1 MSSDKPEVL
10 EEFEYQAEMKQL
22 LHLIVHSLY
31 SHREVFL
38 REVISNASD
47 ALNQVRFRQLT
58 DKDIVSPDAPL
69 RISIGVDSEG
79 QTFSIADTG
88 IGMTREDLVARIG
101 TIASSGTVAFL
112 EQLKEE
118 GKPFDANLIGQFG
131 IGFYSVFMVTDEV
144 VIETRHADSGSKGYR
159 WESSGE
165 SKFTI
170 EEFPREERGTKISF
184 KLKDD
189 AKEFSEEYRVNEII
203 KKYSNFADFP
213 IHVNGEQINTIS
225 ALWQKNKNEVNDE
238 ELEEFY
244 KFISNDFNPILG
256 HLHLAI
262 EGQVNFKAM
271 VFVPETAP
279 FNFLRG
285 DDLKSLQLYANR
297 IFIQDDCKELLPEYL
312 HFVAGVVDTEDLPL
326 NVSREVT
333 QSSPVMGKIKNVLT
347 GRILSLL
354 EGWAKNDQEKYDT
367 FFTNFGLL
375 FKTGLS
381 TDFGNRDRLIDL
393 LRFESTKT
401 EKGKFTSLKD
411 YVAGM
416 QEDQKEIYYLT
427 GESRAAVEL
436 NPNLEYFRK
445 REIEVLFFIDPADIF
460 NIPQLHEYDEKPI
473 KGIETADLD
482 LKSDEESEADSL
494 TEDESKS
501 LISIF
506 KETLGDKVEDVVE
519 SKRLVDSAATLVVGA
534 SGMDRQMER
543 MMKMMNQEIP
553 GSKKILEI
561 NPSHPLI
568 KNLAQIHE
576 NKGDELLLKS
586 CVLQVYEG
594 ALLIDGNMDSPTEF
608 VARMTEI
615 MEHATKK

>member
-1 MSSDKPEVL
+1 MSSDKLEAL

-31 SHREVFL
+31 SHSEVFL

-47 ALNQVRFRQLT
+47 ALNLVRFRQLT
-58 DKDIVSPDAPL
+58 DKNIVSPNAPL
-69 RISIGVDSEG
+69 RISISVDSKT

-88 IGMTREDLVARIG
+88 IGMTKEDLVSRIG

-112 EQLKEE
+112 ERLKEE
-118 GKPFDANLIGQFG
+118 GKPFDANMIGQFG
-131 IGFYSVFMVTDEV
+131 IGFYSVFMVTDQV
-144 VIETRHADSGSKGYR
+144 VIETRHADPGSKGYR
-159 WESSGE
+159 WESTGA
-165 SKFTI
+165 SKFTV

-203 KKYSNFADFP
+203 KKYSNFADFS
-213 IHVNGEQINTIS
+213 IHVNGEQVNTIS
-225 ALWQKNKNEVNDE
+225 ALWQKNKNEVTDE
-238 ELEEFY
+238 DLEEFY

-256 HLHLAI
+256 HLHLSI

-271 VFVPETAP
+271 VFVPESAP
-279 FNFLRG
+279 FDFLRG
-285 DDLKSLQLYANR
+285 EELKSLQLYANR

-312 HFVAGVVDTEDLPL
+312 RFVAGVVDTEDLPL

-333 QSSPVMGKIKNVLT
+333 QVSPIMGKIKNVLT

-354 EGWAKNDQEKYDT
+354 EDWAKNDQEKYDK

-381 TDFGNRDRLIDL
+381 TDVGNRDRLIDL

-401 EKGKFTSLKD
+401 EKGKLTSLKD

-445 REIEVLFFIDPADIF
+445 RGIEVLFFIDPADIF
-460 NIPQLHEYDEKPI
+460 NIPQLHDYDEKPI

-482 LKSDEESEADSL
+482 LKSDEESKADSL

-501 LISIF
+501 LFSLF

-534 SGMDRQMER
+534 SGMDREMER
-543 MMKMMNQEIP
+543 MMKMMNQDIP

-568 KNLAQIHE
+568 KNLAHIHE
-576 NKGDELLLKS
+576 NNDDESLLKS
-586 CVLQVYEG
+586 CILQVYEG

-615 MEHATKK
+615 MAHATR

>member
-1 MSSDKPEVL
+1 MSSDKLEAL

-31 SHREVFL
+31 SHSEVFL

-47 ALNQVRFRQLT
+47 ALNLVRFRQLT
-58 DKDIVSPDAPL
+58 DKNIVSPNAPL
-69 RISIGVDSEG
+69 RISISVDSKT

-88 IGMTREDLVARIG
+88 IGMTKEDLVSRIG

-112 EQLKEE
+112 ERLKEE
-118 GKPFDANLIGQFG
+118 GKPFDANMIGQFG
-131 IGFYSVFMVTDEV
+131 IGFYSVFMVTDQV
-144 VIETRHADSGSKGYR
+144 VIETRHADPGSKGYR
-159 WESSGE
+159 WESTGA
-165 SKFTI
+165 SKFTV

-203 KKYSNFADFP
+203 KKYSNFADFS
-213 IHVNGEQINTIS
+213 IHVNGEQVNTIS
-225 ALWQKNKNEVNDE
+225 ALWQKNKNEVTDE
-238 ELEEFY
+238 DLEEFY

-256 HLHLAI
+256 HLHLSI

-279 FNFLRG
+279 FDFLRG
-285 DDLKSLQLYANR
+285 EELKSLQLYANR

-312 HFVAGVVDTEDLPL
+312 RFVAGVVDTEDLPL

-333 QSSPVMGKIKNVLT
+333 QVSPIMGKIKNVLT

-354 EGWAKNDQEKYDT
+354 EDWAKNDQEKYDK

-401 EKGKFTSLKD
+401 EKGKLTSLKD

-416 QEDQKEIYYLT
+416 QEDQTEIYYLT

-445 REIEVLFFIDPADIF
+445 RGIEVLFFIDPADIF
-460 NIPQLHEYDEKPI
+460 NIPQLHDYDEKPI

-482 LKSDEESEADSL
+482 LKSDEESKADSL

-501 LISIF
+501 LFSLF

-534 SGMDRQMER
+534 SGMDREMER
-543 MMKMMNQEIP
+543 MMKMMNQDIP

-568 KNLAQIHE
+568 KNLAHIHE
-576 NKGDELLLKS
+576 NNGDESLLKS
-586 CVLQVYEG
+586 CILQVYEG

-615 MEHATKK
+615 MAHATR

>member
-1 MSSDKPEVL
+1 MSSDKLEAL

-31 SHREVFL
+31 SHSEVFL

-58 DKDIVSPDAPL
+58 DKNIVSPNAPL
-69 RISIGVDSEG
+69 RISISVDSKT

-88 IGMTREDLVARIG
+88 IGMTKEDLVSRIG

-112 EQLKEE
+112 ERLKED
-118 GKPFDANLIGQFG
+118 GKPFDANMIGQFG
-131 IGFYSVFMVTDEV
+131 IGFYSVFMVTDQV
-144 VIETRHADSGSKGYR
+144 VIETRHADPGSKGYR
-159 WESSGE
+159 WESTGA
-165 SKFTI
+165 SKFTV

-213 IHVNGEQINTIS
+213 IHVNGEQVNTIS
-225 ALWQKNKNEVNDE
+225 ALWQKNKNEVTDE
-238 ELEEFY
+238 DLEEFY

-256 HLHLAI
+256 HLHLSI

-279 FNFLRG
+279 FDFLRG
-285 DDLKSLQLYANR
+285 EDLKSLQLYANR

-312 HFVAGVVDTEDLPL
+312 RFVAGVVDTEDLPL

-333 QSSPVMGKIKNVLT
+333 QVSPIMGKIKNVLT

-354 EGWAKNDQEKYDT
+354 EDWAKNDQEKYDK

-401 EKGKFTSLKD
+401 EKGKLTSLKD

-445 REIEVLFFIDPADIF
+445 RGIEVLFFIDPADIF
-460 NIPQLHEYDEKPI
+460 NIPQLHDYDEKPI

-482 LKSDEESEADSL
+482 LKSDEESKADSL

-501 LISIF
+501 LFSLF

-534 SGMDRQMER
+534 SGMDREMER
-543 MMKMMNQEIP
+543 MMKMMNQDIP

-568 KNLAQIHE
+568 KNLAHIHE
-576 NKGDELLLKS
+576 NNGDESLLKS
-586 CVLQVYEG
+586 CILQVYEG

-615 MEHATKK
+615 MAHATR

>member
-1 MSSDKPEVL
+1 MSSDKLEAL

-31 SHREVFL
+31 SHSEVFL

-58 DKDIVSPDAPL
+58 DKNIVSPNAPL
-69 RISIGVDSEG
+69 RISISVDSKT

-88 IGMTREDLVARIG
+88 IGMTKEDLVSRIG

-112 EQLKEE
+112 ERLKEE
-118 GKPFDANLIGQFG
+118 GKPFDANMIGQFG
-131 IGFYSVFMVTDEV
+131 IGFYSVFMVTDQV
-144 VIETRHADSGSKGYR
+144 VIETRHADPESKGYR
-159 WESSGE
+159 WESTGA
-165 SKFTI
+165 SKFTV

-203 KKYSNFADFP
+203 KKYSNFADFS
-213 IHVNGEQINTIS
+213 IHVNGEQVNTIS
-225 ALWQKNKNEVNDE
+225 ALWQKNKNEVTDE
-238 ELEEFY
+238 DLEEFY

-256 HLHLAI
+256 HLHLSI

-279 FNFLRG
+279 FDFSRG
-285 DDLKSLQLYANR
+285 EDLKSLQLYANR

-312 HFVAGVVDTEDLPL
+312 RFVAGVVDTEDLPL

-333 QSSPVMGKIKNVLT
+333 QVSPIMGKIKNVLT

-354 EGWAKNDQEKYDT
+354 EDWAKNDQEKYDK

-401 EKGKFTSLKD
+401 EKGKLTSLKD

-445 REIEVLFFIDPADIF
+445 RGIEVLFFIDPADIF
-460 NIPQLHEYDEKPI
+460 NIPQLHDYDEKPI

-482 LKSDEESEADSL
+482 LKSDEESKADSL

-501 LISIF
+501 LFSLF

-543 MMKMMNQEIP
+543 MMKMMNQDIP

-568 KNLAQIHE
+568 KNLAHIHE
-576 NKGDELLLKS
+576 NNGDESLLKS
-586 CVLQVYEG
+586 CILQVYEG

-615 MEHATKK
+615 MAHATR

>member
-1 MSSDKPEVL
+1 MSSDKLEAL

-31 SHREVFL
+31 SHSEVFL

-58 DKDIVSPDAPL
+58 DKNIVSPNAPL
-69 RISIGVDSEG
+69 RISISVDSKT

-88 IGMTREDLVARIG
+88 IGMTKEDLVSRIG

-112 EQLKEE
+112 ERLKEE
-118 GKPFDANLIGQFG
+118 GKPFDANMIGQFG
-131 IGFYSVFMVTDEV
+131 IGFYSVFMVTDQV
-144 VIETRHADSGSKGYR
+144 VIETRHADPESKGYR
-159 WESSGE
+159 WESTGA
-165 SKFTI
+165 SKFTV

-203 KKYSNFADFP
+203 KKYSNFADFS
-213 IHVNGEQINTIS
+213 IHVNGEQVNTIS
-225 ALWQKNKNEVNDE
+225 ALWQKNKNEVTDE
-238 ELEEFY
+238 DLEEFY

-256 HLHLAI
+256 HLHLSI

-279 FNFLRG
+279 FDFSRG
-285 DDLKSLQLYANR
+285 EDLKSLQLYANR

-312 HFVAGVVDTEDLPL
+312 RFVAGVVDTEDLPL

-333 QSSPVMGKIKNVLT
+333 QVSPVMGKIKNVLT

-354 EGWAKNDQEKYDT
+354 EDWAKNDQEKYDK

-401 EKGKFTSLKD
+401 EKGKLTSLKD

-427 GESRAAVEL
+427 GESRGAVEL

-445 REIEVLFFIDPADIF
+445 RGIEVLFFIDPADIF
-460 NIPQLHEYDEKPI
+460 NIPQLHDYDEKPI

-482 LKSDEESEADSL
+482 LKSDEENKADSL

-501 LISIF
+501 LFSLF

-543 MMKMMNQEIP
+543 MMKMMNQDIP

-568 KNLAQIHE
+568 KNLAHIHE
-576 NKGDELLLKS
+576 NNGDESLLKS

-615 MEHATKK
+615 MAHATR

>member
-1 MSSDKPEVL
+1 MSSDKLEAL

-31 SHREVFL
+31 SHSEVFL

-47 ALNQVRFRQLT
+47 ALNLVRFRQLT
-58 DKDIVSPDAPL
+58 DKNIVSPNAPL
-69 RISIGVDSEG
+69 RISISVDSKT

-88 IGMTREDLVARIG
+88 MGMTKEDLVSRIG

-112 EQLKEE
+112 ERLKEE
-118 GKPFDANLIGQFG
+118 GKPFDANMIGQFG
-131 IGFYSVFMVTDEV
+131 IGFYSVFMVTDQV
-144 VIETRHADSGSKGYR
+144 VIETRHADPGSKGYR
-159 WESSGE
+159 WESTGA
-165 SKFTI
+165 SKFTV

-213 IHVNGEQINTIS
+213 IHVNGEQVNTIS
-225 ALWQKNKNEVNDE
+225 ALWQKNKNEVTDE
-238 ELEEFY
+238 DLEEFY

-256 HLHLAI
+256 HLHLSI

-279 FNFLRG
+279 FDFLRG
-285 DDLKSLQLYANR
+285 EELKSLQLYANR

-312 HFVAGVVDTEDLPL
+312 RFVAGVVDTEDLPL

-333 QSSPVMGKIKNVLT
+333 QVSPIMGKIKNVLT

-354 EGWAKNDQEKYDT
+354 EDWAKNDQEKYDK

-401 EKGKFTSLKD
+401 EKGKLTSLKD

-445 REIEVLFFIDPADIF
+445 RGIEVLFFIDPADIF
-460 NIPQLHEYDEKPI
+460 NIPQLHDYDEKPI

-482 LKSDEESEADSL
+482 LKSDEESKPDSL

-501 LISIF
+501 LFSLF

-534 SGMDRQMER
+534 SGMDREMER
-543 MMKMMNQEIP
+543 MMKMMNQDIR

-568 KNLAQIHE
+568 KNLAHIHE
-576 NKGDELLLKS
+576 NNGDESLLKS
-586 CVLQVYEG
+586 CILQVYEG

-615 MEHATKK
+615 MAHATR

>member
-1 MSSDKPEVL
+1 MSSDKLEVL

-31 SHREVFL
+31 SHSEVFL

-47 ALNQVRFRQLT
+47 ALNLVRFRQLT
-58 DKDIVSPDAPL
+58 DKNIVSPNAPL
-69 RISIGVDSEG
+69 RISISVDSKT

-88 IGMTREDLVARIG
+88 IGMTKEDLVSRIG

-112 EQLKEE
+112 ERLKEE
-118 GKPFDANLIGQFG
+118 GKPFDANMIGQFG
-131 IGFYSVFMVTDEV
+131 IGFYSVFMVTDQV
-144 VIETRHADSGSKGYR
+144 VIETRHADPESKGYR
-159 WESSGE
+159 WESTGA
-165 SKFTI
+165 SKFTV

-203 KKYSNFADFP
+203 KKYSNFADFS
-213 IHVNGEQINTIS
+213 IHVNGEQVNTIS
-225 ALWQKNKNEVNDE
+225 ALWQKNKNEVTDE
-238 ELEEFY
+238 DLEEFY

-256 HLHLAI
+256 HLHLSI

-279 FNFLRG
+279 FEFLRG
-285 DDLKSLQLYANR
+285 EDLKSLQLYANR

-312 HFVAGVVDTEDLPL
+312 RFVAGVVDTEDLPL

-333 QSSPVMGKIKNVLT
+333 QVSPVMGKIKNVLT

-354 EGWAKNDQEKYDT
+354 EDWAKNDQEKYDK

-401 EKGKFTSLKD
+401 EKGKLTSLKD

-445 REIEVLFFIDPADIF
+445 RGIEVLFFIDPADIF
-460 NIPQLHEYDEKPI
+460 NIPQLHDYDEKPI

-482 LKSDEESEADSL
+482 LKSDEESKADSL

-501 LISIF
+501 LFSLF

-543 MMKMMNQEIP
+543 MMKMMNQDIP

-568 KNLAQIHE
+568 KNLAHIHE
-576 NKGDELLLKS
+576 NNGDESLLKS
-586 CVLQVYEG
+586 CILQVYEG

-615 MEHATKK
+615 MAHATR

>member
-1 MSSDKPEVL
+1 MSSDKLEAL

-31 SHREVFL
+31 SHSEVFL

-47 ALNQVRFRQLT
+47 ALNLVRFRQLT
-58 DKDIVSPDAPL
+58 DKNIVSPNAPL
-69 RISIGVDSEG
+69 RISISVDSKT

-88 IGMTREDLVARIG
+88 IGMTKEDLVSRIG

-112 EQLKEE
+112 ERLKEE
-118 GKPFDANLIGQFG
+118 GKPFDANMIGQFG
-131 IGFYSVFMVTDEV
+131 IGFYSVFMVTDQV
-144 VIETRHADSGSKGYR
+144 VIETRHADPGSKGYR
-159 WESSGE
+159 WESTGA
-165 SKFTI
+165 SKFTV

-203 KKYSNFADFP
+203 KKYSNFADFS
-213 IHVNGEQINTIS
+213 IHVNGEQVNTIS
-225 ALWQKNKNEVNDE
+225 ALWQKNKNEVTDE
-238 ELEEFY
+238 DLEEFY

-256 HLHLAI
+256 HLHLSI

-279 FNFLRG
+279 FDFLRG
-285 DDLKSLQLYANR
+285 EELKSLQLYANR

-312 HFVAGVVDTEDLPL
+312 RFVAGVVDTEDLPL

-333 QSSPVMGKIKNVLT
+333 QVSPIMGKIKNVLT

-354 EGWAKNDQEKYDT
+354 EDWAKNDQEKYDK

-401 EKGKFTSLKD
+401 EKGKLTSLKD

-445 REIEVLFFIDPADIF
+445 RGIEVLFFIDPADIF
-460 NIPQLHEYDEKPI
+460 NIPQLHDYDEKPI

-482 LKSDEESEADSL
+482 LKSDEESKADSL

-501 LISIF
+501 LFSLF

-543 MMKMMNQEIP
+543 MMKMMNQDIP

-568 KNLAQIHE
+568 KNLAHIHE
-576 NKGDELLLKS
+576 NNGDESLLKS
-586 CVLQVYEG
+586 CILQVYEG

-615 MEHATKK
+615 MAHATR

>member
-1 MSSDKPEVL
+1 MSSDKLEAL

-31 SHREVFL
+31 SHSEVFL

-47 ALNQVRFRQLT
+47 ALNLVRFRQLT
-58 DKDIVSPDAPL
+58 DKNIVSPNAPL
-69 RISIGVDSEG
+69 RISISVDSKT

-88 IGMTREDLVARIG
+88 IGMTKEDLVSRIG

-112 EQLKEE
+112 ERLKEE
-118 GKPFDANLIGQFG
+118 GKPFDANMIGQFG
-131 IGFYSVFMVTDEV
+131 IGFYSVFMVTDQV
-144 VIETRHADSGSKGYR
+144 VIETRHADPGSKGYR
-159 WESSGE
+159 WESTGA
-165 SKFTI
+165 SKFTV

-213 IHVNGEQINTIS
+213 IHVNGEQVNTIS
-225 ALWQKNKNEVNDE
+225 ALWQKNKNEVTDE
-238 ELEEFY
+238 DLEEFY

-256 HLHLAI
+256 HLHLSI

-279 FNFLRG
+279 FDFLRG
-285 DDLKSLQLYANR
+285 EDLKSLQLYANR

-312 HFVAGVVDTEDLPL
+312 RFVAGVVDTEDLPL

-333 QSSPVMGKIKNVLT
+333 QVSPVMGKIKNVLT

-354 EGWAKNDQEKYDT
+354 EDWAKNDQEKYDK

-401 EKGKFTSLKD
+401 EKGKLTSLKD

-445 REIEVLFFIDPADIF
+445 RGIEVLFFIDPADIF
-460 NIPQLHEYDEKPI
+460 NIPQLHDYDEKPI

-482 LKSDEESEADSL
+482 LKSDEENKADSL

-501 LISIF
+501 LFSLF
-506 KETLGDKVEDVVE
+506 KETLGDKVENVVE

-534 SGMDRQMER
+534 SGMDREMER
-543 MMKMMNQEIP
+543 MMKMMNQDIP

-568 KNLAQIHE
+568 KNLAHIHE
-576 NKGDELLLKS
+576 NNGDESLLKS
-586 CVLQVYEG
+586 CILQVYEG

-615 MEHATKK
+615 MAHATR

>member
-1 MSSDKPEVL
+1 MSNDKPEAL

-47 ALNQVRFRQLT
+47 ALNLVRFRQLT

-69 RISIGVDSEG
+69 RININVDSKT

-88 IGMTREDLVARIG
+88 IGMTKEDLVARIG
-101 TIASSGTVAFL
+101 TIASSGTVKFL
-112 EQLKEE
+112 DRLKEE
-118 GKPFDANLIGQFG
+118 GKPFDANMIGQFG
-131 IGFYSVFMVTDEV
+131 IGFYSVFMVTDQV
-144 VIETRHADSGSKGYR
+144 VIETRHADPGSKGYR
-159 WESSGE
+159 WESTGE
-165 SKFTI
+165 SRFTI
-170 EEFPREERGTKISF
+170 EEFPREERGTRIFF

-213 IHVNGEQINTIS
+213 IHVNSEQVNTIS
-225 ALWQKNKNEVNDE
+225 ALWQKNRNEVTDE
-238 ELEEFY
+238 ELGEFY

-279 FNFLRG
+279 FNFMRG
-285 DDLKSLQLYANR
+285 EDLTSLQLYANR

-333 QSSPVMGKIKNVLT
+333 QASPVMAKIKNVLT

-354 EGWAKNDQEKYDT
+354 EDWAKNDKEKYNK
-367 FFTNFGLL
+367 FFANFGLL

-381 TDFGNRDRLIDL
+381 TDLGNRDRLVDL
-393 LRFESTKT
+393 LRFESTRT

-416 QEDQKEIYYLT
+416 QEDQKEIYYLS
-427 GESRAAVEL
+427 GENGAAVEL
-436 NPNLEYFRK
+436 NPNLEYFKK
-445 REIEVLFFIDPADIF
+445 RGIEVLFFIDPADIF
-460 NIPQLHEYDEKPI
+460 NIPQLHDYDEKPI

-482 LKSDEESEADSL
+482 LKSDEESAGDSL
-494 TEDESKS
+494 SDDESMS
-501 LISIF
+501 LFSLF

-543 MMKMMNQEIP
+543 MMKMMNQDIP
-553 GSKKILEI
+553 ASKKILEI
-561 NPSHPLI
+561 NPSHTLI

-576 NKGDELLLKS
+576 NKGDESLLRN
-586 CVLQVYEG
+586 CIHQVYEG
-594 ALLIDGNMDSPTEF
+594 ALLINGNIDSPTEF

-615 MEHATKK
+615 MEHATR

>member
-1 MSSDKPEVL
+1 MSSDKLEAL

-31 SHREVFL
+31 SHSEVFL

-47 ALNQVRFRQLT
+47 ALNLVRFRQLT
-58 DKDIVSPDAPL
+58 DKNIVSPNAPL
-69 RISIGVDSEG
+69 RISISVDSKT

-88 IGMTREDLVARIG
+88 IGMTKEDLVSRIG

-112 EQLKEE
+112 ERLKEE
-118 GKPFDANLIGQFG
+118 GKPFDANMIGQFG
-131 IGFYSVFMVTDEV
+131 IGFYSVFMVTDQV
-144 VIETRHADSGSKGYR
+144 VIETRHADPGSKGYR
-159 WESSGE
+159 WESTGA
-165 SKFTI
+165 SKFTV

-213 IHVNGEQINTIS
+213 IHVNGEQVNTIS
-225 ALWQKNKNEVNDE
+225 ALWQKNKNEVTDE
-238 ELEEFY
+238 DLEEFY

-256 HLHLAI
+256 HLHLSI

-279 FNFLRG
+279 FDFLRG
-285 DDLKSLQLYANR
+285 EDLKSLQLYANR

-312 HFVAGVVDTEDLPL
+312 RFVAGVVDTEDLPL

-333 QSSPVMGKIKNVLT
+333 QVSPVMGKIKNVLT

-354 EGWAKNDQEKYDT
+354 EDWAKNDQEKYDK

-401 EKGKFTSLKD
+401 EKGKLTSLKD

-445 REIEVLFFIDPADIF
+445 RGIEVLFFIDPADIF
-460 NIPQLHEYDEKPI
+460 NIPQLHDYDEKPI

-482 LKSDEESEADSL
+482 LKSDEENKADSL

-501 LISIF
+501 LFSLF

-543 MMKMMNQEIP
+543 MMKMMNQDIP

-568 KNLAQIHE
+568 KNLAHIHE
-576 NKGDELLLKS
+576 NNDDESLLKS
-586 CVLQVYEG
+586 CILQVYEG

-615 MEHATKK
+615 MAHATR

>member
-1 MSSDKPEVL
+1 
-10 EEFEYQAEMKQL
+10 
-22 LHLIVHSLY
+22 
-31 SHREVFL
+31 
-38 REVISNASD
+38 
-47 ALNQVRFRQLT
+47 
-58 DKDIVSPDAPL
+58 
-69 RISIGVDSEG
+69 
-79 QTFSIADTG
+79 
-88 IGMTREDLVARIG
+88 
-101 TIASSGTVAFL
+101 
-112 EQLKEE
+112 
-118 GKPFDANLIGQFG
+118 
-131 IGFYSVFMVTDEV
+131 
-144 VIETRHADSGSKGYR
+144 
-159 WESSGE
+159 
-165 SKFTI
+165 
-170 EEFPREERGTKISF
+170 
-184 KLKDD
+184 
-189 AKEFSEEYRVNEII
+189 
-203 KKYSNFADFP
+203 
-213 IHVNGEQINTIS
+213 
-225 ALWQKNKNEVNDE
+225 
-238 ELEEFY
+238 LEEFY
-244 KFISNDFNPILG
+244 KFISDDFNPILG

-279 FNFLRG
+279 FNFMRGEDLR
-285 DDLKSLQLYANR
+285 SLQLYANR

-312 HFVAGVVDTEDLPL
+312 RFVAGVVDTEDLPL

-333 QSSPVMGKIKNVLT
+333 QASPVMGKIKNVLT

-354 EGWAKNDQEKYDT
+354 EDWAKNDHEKYDK

-381 TDFGNRDRLIDL
+381 TDFGNRDRLINL

-401 EKGKFTSLKD
+401 EKGKLTSLKD

-427 GESRAAVEL
+427 GESRVAVEL

-445 REIEVLFFIDPADIF
+445 RGTEVLFFIDPADIF
-460 NIPQLHEYDEKPI
+460 NIPQLHDYDEKPI

-482 LKSDEESEADSL
+482 LKSDEESKADSL
-494 TEDESKS
+494 TEEESKS
-501 LISIF
+501 LISLF

-543 MMKMMNQEIP
+543 MMKMMNQDIP

-568 KNLAQIHE
+568 KNLAHIHD
-576 NKGDELLLKS
+576 NKADESILKS

-615 MEHATKK
+615 MEHATK

>member
-1 MSSDKPEVL
+1 MSSDKLEAL

-31 SHREVFL
+31 SHSEVFL

-58 DKDIVSPDAPL
+58 DKNIVSPNAPL
-69 RISIGVDSEG
+69 RISISVDSKT

-88 IGMTREDLVARIG
+88 IGMTKEDLVSRIG

-112 EQLKEE
+112 ERLKEE
-118 GKPFDANLIGQFG
+118 GKPFDANMIGQFG
-131 IGFYSVFMVTDEV
+131 IGFYSVFMVTDQV
-144 VIETRHADSGSKGYR
+144 VIETRHADPESKGYR
-159 WESSGE
+159 WESTGA
-165 SKFTI
+165 SKFTV

-203 KKYSNFADFP
+203 KKYSNFADFS
-213 IHVNGEQINTIS
+213 IHVNGEQVNTIS
-225 ALWQKNKNEVNDE
+225 ALWQKNKNEVTDE
-238 ELEEFY
+238 DLEEFY

-256 HLHLAI
+256 HLHLSI

-279 FNFLRG
+279 FDFSRG
-285 DDLKSLQLYANR
+285 EDLKSLQLYANR

-312 HFVAGVVDTEDLPL
+312 RFVAGVVDTEDLPL

-333 QSSPVMGKIKNVLT
+333 QVSPVMGKIKNVLT

-354 EGWAKNDQEKYDT
+354 EDWAKNDQEKYDK

-401 EKGKFTSLKD
+401 EKGKLTSLKD

-427 GESRAAVEL
+427 GESRGAVEL

-445 REIEVLFFIDPADIF
+445 RGIEVLFFIDPADIF
-460 NIPQLHEYDEKPI
+460 NIPQLHDYDEKPI

-482 LKSDEESEADSL
+482 LKSDEENKADSL

-501 LISIF
+501 LFSLF

-543 MMKMMNQEIP
+543 MMKMMNQDIP

-568 KNLAQIHE
+568 KNLAHIHE
-576 NKGDELLLKS
+576 NNGDESLLKS

-594 ALLIDGNMDSPTEF
+594 TLLIDGNMDSPTEF

-615 MEHATKK
+615 MAHATR

>member
-1 MSSDKPEVL
+1 MSNDKPEAL

-31 SHREVFL
+31 SHQEVFL

-69 RISIGVDSEG
+69 RININVDSKT

-88 IGMTREDLVARIG
+88 IGMTKEDLVARIG
-101 TIASSGTVAFL
+101 TIASSGTVKFL
-112 EQLKEE
+112 DRLKEE
-118 GKPFDANLIGQFG
+118 GKPFDANMIGQFG
-131 IGFYSVFMVTDEV
+131 IGFYSVFMVTDQV
-144 VIETRHADSGSKGYR
+144 VIETRHADPGSKGYR
-159 WESSGE
+159 WESTGE
-165 SKFTI
+165 SRFTI
-170 EEFPREERGTKISF
+170 EEFPREERGTRIFF

-213 IHVNGEQINTIS
+213 IHVNSEQVNTIS
-225 ALWQKNKNEVNDE
+225 ALWQKNRNEVTDE
-238 ELEEFY
+238 ELGEFY

-279 FNFLRG
+279 FNFMRG
-285 DDLKSLQLYANR
+285 EDLTSLQLYANR

-333 QSSPVMGKIKNVLT
+333 QASPVMAKIKNVLT

-354 EGWAKNDQEKYDT
+354 EDWAKNDKEKYDK

-381 TDFGNRDRLIDL
+381 TDFGNRDRLVDL
-393 LRFESTKT
+393 LRFESTRT
-401 EKGKFTSLKD
+401 EKGKFTSLKN

-416 QEDQKEIYYLT
+416 QEDQKEIYYLS
-427 GESRAAVEL
+427 GENRAAVEL
-436 NPNLEYFRK
+436 NPNLEYFKK
-445 REIEVLFFIDPADIF
+445 RGIEVLFFIDPADIF
-460 NIPQLHEYDEKPI
+460 NIPQLHDYDEKTI

-482 LKSDEESEADSL
+482 LKSDEESAGDSL
-494 TEDESKS
+494 SDDESMS
-501 LISIF
+501 LFSLF

-543 MMKMMNQEIP
+543 MMKMMNQDIP
-553 GSKKILEI
+553 ASKKILEI
-561 NPSHPLI
+561 NPSHTLI

-576 NKGDELLLKS
+576 NKGDESLLRN
-586 CVLQVYEG
+586 CIHQVYEG
-594 ALLIDGNMDSPTEF
+594 ALLIDGNIDSPTEF

-615 MEHATKK
+615 MEHVTR

>member
-1 MSSDKPEVL
+1 MSNDKPEAL

-31 SHREVFL
+31 SHQEVFL

-69 RISIGVDSEG
+69 RININVDSKT

-88 IGMTREDLVARIG
+88 IGMTKEDLVARIG
-101 TIASSGTVAFL
+101 TIASSGTVNFL
-112 EQLKEE
+112 ERLKEE
-118 GKPFDANLIGQFG
+118 GKPFDANIIGQFG
-131 IGFYSVFMVTDEV
+131 IGFYSVFMVTDQV
-144 VIETRHADSGSKGYR
+144 VIETRHADPESKGYR
-159 WESSGE
+159 WESTGE
-165 SKFTI
+165 SKFTV

-189 AKEFSEEYRVNEII
+189 AKEFSEEYRINEII
-203 KKYSNFADFP
+203 KRYSNFADFP
-213 IHVNGEQINTIS
+213 IHVNGEQVNTIS
-225 ALWQKNKNEVNDE
+225 ALWQKNRNEVTDE

-244 KFISNDFNPILG
+244 KFISDDFNPILG

-279 FNFLRG
+279 FNFMRGEDLR
-285 DDLKSLQLYANR
+285 SLQLYANR

-312 HFVAGVVDTEDLPL
+312 RFVAGVVDTEDLPL

-333 QSSPVMGKIKNVLT
+333 QASPVMGKIKNVLT

-354 EGWAKNDQEKYDT
+354 EDWAKNDHEKYDK

-381 TDFGNRDRLIDL
+381 TDFGNRDRLINL

-401 EKGKFTSLKD
+401 EKGKLTSLKD

-427 GESRAAVEL
+427 GESRVAVEL

-445 REIEVLFFIDPADIF
+445 RGTEVLFFIDPADIF
-460 NIPQLHEYDEKPI
+460 NIPQLHDYDEKPI

-482 LKSDEESEADSL
+482 LKSDEESKADSL
-494 TEDESKS
+494 TEEESKS
-501 LISIF
+501 LISLF

-543 MMKMMNQEIP
+543 MMKMMNQDIP

-568 KNLAQIHE
+568 KNLAHIHD
-576 NKGDELLLKS
+576 NKADESILKS

-615 MEHATKK
+615 MEHATR

>member
-1 MSSDKPEVL
+1 MSNDKPEAL

-31 SHREVFL
+31 SHQEVFL

-69 RISIGVDSEG
+69 RININVDSKT

-88 IGMTREDLVARIG
+88 IGMTKEDLVARIG
-101 TIASSGTVAFL
+101 TIASSGTVNFL
-112 EQLKEE
+112 ERLKEE
-118 GKPFDANLIGQFG
+118 GKPFDANIIGQFG
-131 IGFYSVFMVTDEV
+131 IGFYSVFMVTDQV
-144 VIETRHADSGSKGYR
+144 VIETRHADPESKGYR
-159 WESSGE
+159 WESTGE
-165 SKFTI
+165 SKFTV

-189 AKEFSEEYRVNEII
+189 AKEFSEEYRINEII
-203 KKYSNFADFP
+203 KRYSNFADFP
-213 IHVNGEQINTIS
+213 IHVNGEQVNTIS
-225 ALWQKNKNEVNDE
+225 ALWQKNRNEVTDE

-244 KFISNDFNPILG
+244 KFISDDFNPILG

-279 FNFLRG
+279 FNFMRGEDLR
-285 DDLKSLQLYANR
+285 SLQLYANR

-312 HFVAGVVDTEDLPL
+312 RFVAGVVDTEDLPL

-333 QSSPVMGKIKNVLT
+333 QASPVMGKIKNVLT

-354 EGWAKNDQEKYDT
+354 EDWAKNDHEKYDK
-367 FFTNFGLL
+367 FFTNFGVL

-381 TDFGNRDRLIDL
+381 TDFGNRDRLINL

-401 EKGKFTSLKD
+401 EKGKLTSLKD

-427 GESRAAVEL
+427 GESRVAVEL

-445 REIEVLFFIDPADIF
+445 RGTEVLFFIDPADIF
-460 NIPQLHEYDEKPI
+460 NIPQLHDYDEKPI

-482 LKSDEESEADSL
+482 LKSDEESKADSL
-494 TEDESKS
+494 TEEESKS
-501 LISIF
+501 LISLF

-543 MMKMMNQEIP
+543 MMKMMNQDIP

-568 KNLAQIHE
+568 KNLAHIHD
-576 NKGDELLLKS
+576 NKADESILKS

-615 MEHATKK
+615 MEHATR

>member
-1 MSSDKPEVL
+1 MSSDKLEAL

-31 SHREVFL
+31 SHSEVFL

-58 DKDIVSPDAPL
+58 DKNIVSPNAPL
-69 RISIGVDSEG
+69 RISISVDSKT

-88 IGMTREDLVARIG
+88 IGMTKEDLVSRIG

-112 EQLKEE
+112 ERLKEE
-118 GKPFDANLIGQFG
+118 GKPFDANMIGQFG
-131 IGFYSVFMVTDEV
+131 IGFYSVFMVTDQV
-144 VIETRHADSGSKGYR
+144 VIETRHADPESKGYR
-159 WESSGE
+159 WESTGA
-165 SKFTI
+165 SKFTV

-203 KKYSNFADFP
+203 KKYSNFADFS
-213 IHVNGEQINTIS
+213 IHVNGEQVNTIS
-225 ALWQKNKNEVNDE
+225 ALWQKNKNEVTDE
-238 ELEEFY
+238 DLEEFY

-256 HLHLAI
+256 HLHLSI

-279 FNFLRG
+279 FDFLRG
-285 DDLKSLQLYANR
+285 EDLKSLQLYANR

-312 HFVAGVVDTEDLPL
+312 RFVAGVVDTEDLPL

-333 QSSPVMGKIKNVLT
+333 QVSPIMGKIKNVLT

-354 EGWAKNDQEKYDT
+354 EDWAKNDQEKYDK

-401 EKGKFTSLKD
+401 EKGKLTSLKD

-445 REIEVLFFIDPADIF
+445 RGIEVLFFIDPADIF
-460 NIPQLHEYDEKPI
+460 NIPQLHDYDEKPI

-482 LKSDEESEADSL
+482 LKSDEESKADSL

-501 LISIF
+501 LFSLF

-543 MMKMMNQEIP
+543 MMKMMNQDIP

-568 KNLAQIHE
+568 KNLAHIHE
-576 NKGDELLLKS
+576 NNGDESLLKS
-586 CVLQVYEG
+586 CILQVYEG

-615 MEHATKK
+615 MAHATR

>member
-1 MSSDKPEVL
+1 MSSDKLEAL

-31 SHREVFL
+31 SHSEVFL

-47 ALNQVRFRQLT
+47 ALNLVRFRQLT
-58 DKDIVSPDAPL
+58 DKNIVSPNAPL
-69 RISIGVDSEG
+69 RISISVDSKT

-88 IGMTREDLVARIG
+88 IGMTKEDLVSRIG

-112 EQLKEE
+112 ERLKEE
-118 GKPFDANLIGQFG
+118 GKPFDANMIGQFG
-131 IGFYSVFMVTDEV
+131 IGFYSVFMVTDQV
-144 VIETRHADSGSKGYR
+144 VIETRHADPGSKGYR
-159 WESSGE
+159 WESTGA
-165 SKFTI
+165 SKFTV

-203 KKYSNFADFP
+203 KKYSNFADFS
-213 IHVNGEQINTIS
+213 IHVNGEQVNTIS
-225 ALWQKNKNEVNDE
+225 ALWQKNKNEVTDE
-238 ELEEFY
+238 DLEEFY

-256 HLHLAI
+256 HLHLSI

-279 FNFLRG
+279 FDFLRG
-285 DDLKSLQLYANR
+285 EELKSLQLYANR

-312 HFVAGVVDTEDLPL
+312 RFVAGVVDTEDLPL

-333 QSSPVMGKIKNVLT
+333 QVSPIMGKIKNVLT

-354 EGWAKNDQEKYDT
+354 EDWAKNDQEKYDK

-401 EKGKFTSLKD
+401 EKGKLTSLKD

-445 REIEVLFFIDPADIF
+445 RGIEVLFFIDPADIF
-460 NIPQLHEYDEKPI
+460 NIPQLHDYDEKPI

-482 LKSDEESEADSL
+482 LKSDEESKADSL

-501 LISIF
+501 LFSLF

-534 SGMDRQMER
+534 SGMDREMER
-543 MMKMMNQEIP
+543 MMKMMNQDIP

-568 KNLAQIHE
+568 KNLAHIHE
-576 NKGDELLLKS
+576 NNGDESLLKS
-586 CVLQVYEG
+586 CILQVYEG

-615 MEHATKK
+615 MAHATR

>member
-1 MSSDKPEVL
+1 MSNDKPEAL

-31 SHREVFL
+31 SHQEVFL

-69 RISIGVDSEG
+69 RININVDSKT

-88 IGMTREDLVARIG
+88 IGMTKEDLVARIG
-101 TIASSGTVAFL
+101 TIASSGTVNFL
-112 EQLKEE
+112 ERLKEE
-118 GKPFDANLIGQFG
+118 GKPFDANIIGQFG
-131 IGFYSVFMVTDEV
+131 IGFYSVFMVTDQV
-144 VIETRHADSGSKGYR
+144 VIETRHADPESKGCR
-159 WESSGE
+159 WESTGE
-165 SKFTI
+165 SKFTV

-189 AKEFSEEYRVNEII
+189 AKEFSEEYRINEII
-203 KKYSNFADFP
+203 KRYSNFADFP
-213 IHVNGEQINTIS
+213 IHVNGEQVNTIS
-225 ALWQKNKNEVNDE
+225 ALWQKNRNEVTDE

-244 KFISNDFNPILG
+244 KFISDDFNPILG

-279 FNFLRG
+279 FNFMRGEDLR
-285 DDLKSLQLYANR
+285 SLQLYANR

-312 HFVAGVVDTEDLPL
+312 RFVAGVVDTEDLPL

-333 QSSPVMGKIKNVLT
+333 QVSPVMGKINNVLT

-354 EGWAKNDQEKYDT
+354 EDWAKNDHEKYDK

-401 EKGKFTSLKD
+401 EKGKLTSLKD
-411 YVAGM
+411 YLAGM

-427 GESRAAVEL
+427 GESRVAVEL

-445 REIEVLFFIDPADIF
+445 RGTEVLFFIDPADIF
-460 NIPQLHEYDEKPI
+460 NIPQLHDYDEKPI

-482 LKSDEESEADSL
+482 LKSDEESKADSL
-494 TEDESKS
+494 TEEESKS
-501 LISIF
+501 LISLF

-519 SKRLVDSAATLVVGA
+519 SKRLVDSAATLVIGA

-543 MMKMMNQEIP
+543 MMKMMNQDIP

-568 KNLAQIHE
+568 KNLAHIHD
-576 NKGDELLLKS
+576 NKADESILKS

-615 MEHATKK
+615 MEHATR

>member
-1 MSSDKPEVL
+1 MSSAKPEVL

-31 SHREVFL
+31 SHREIFL

-69 RISIGVDSEG
+69 RINISVDSEA

-88 IGMTREDLVARIG
+88 IGMTKEDLVDRIG

-112 EQLKEE
+112 ERLKEE
-118 GKPFDANLIGQFG
+118 GKPFDANMIGQFG
-131 IGFYSVFMVTDEV
+131 IGFYSVFMVTDQV

-159 WESSGE
+159 WESTGE
-165 SKFTI
+165 SKFTV

-189 AKEFSEEYRVNEII
+189 AKEFGEEHQVNEII

-213 IHVNGEQINTIS
+213 IHVNGEQVNTIS
-225 ALWQKNKNEVNDE
+225 ALWQKSKTEVTDE

-244 KFISNDFNPILG
+244 KFISNDFGSILG
-256 HLHLAI
+256 HMHLAI

-312 HFVAGVVDTEDLPL
+312 RFVAGVVDTEDLPL

-354 EGWAKNDQEKYDT
+354 EDWAKNDQEKYEK
-367 FFTNFGLL
+367 FTVNFGLL

-381 TDFGNRDRLIDL
+381 TDFGNRDRLTEL

-401 EKGKFTSLKD
+401 EEGKFTSLKE
-411 YVAGM
+411 YAAGM
-416 QEDQKEIYYLT
+416 PEDQKEIYYLT
-427 GESRAAVEL
+427 GENRAAVEL
-436 NPNLEYFRK
+436 NPNLEYFTK
-445 REIEVLFFIDPADIF
+445 RGIEVLFFIDPADVF
-460 NIPQLHEYDEKPI
+460 NISQLREYGEKPI

-482 LKSDEESEADSL
+482 LKSDEENEDDSL

-501 LISIF
+501 LISRF
-506 KETLGDKVEDVVE
+506 KETLKDKVEDVVE

-543 MMKMMNQEIP
+543 MMKMMNQDIP

-568 KNLAQIHE
+568 KNLAKIHE
-576 NKGDELLLKS
+576 NRGDDSLLKS

-594 ALLIDGNMDSPTEF
+594 AQLIDGNMDSPTEF

-615 MEHATKK
+615 MEHATR

>member
-1 MSSDKPEVL
+1 MSSDKREAL

-69 RISIGVDSEG
+69 RISINVDSKE

-88 IGMTREDLVARIG
+88 VGMTKEDLVARIG

-112 EQLKEE
+112 ERLKDE
-118 GKPFDANLIGQFG
+118 GKPFDANMIGQFG
-131 IGFYSVFMVTDEV
+131 IGFYSIFMVTDQV

-159 WESSGE
+159 WESTGE
-165 SKFTI
+165 SKFTV
-170 EEFPREERGTKISF
+170 EEFPREERGTRISF

-213 IHVNGEQINTIS
+213 IHVNGEQVNTIS
-225 ALWQKNKNEVNDE
+225 ALWQKNRNEVTDE

-244 KFISNDFNPILG
+244 KFISNDFNPTLG
-256 HLHLAI
+256 HLHLSI

-279 FNFLRG
+279 FNFMRG
-285 DDLKSLQLYANR
+285 EELKSLQLYANR

-312 HFVAGVVDTEDLPL
+312 RFVAGVVDTEDLPL

-333 QSSPVMGKIKNVLT
+333 QSSPVMRKIQNVLK

-354 EGWAKNDQEKYDT
+354 EDWAKNDREKYDK

-375 FKTGLS
+375 FKTGLGA
-381 TDFGNRDRLIDL
+381 DFESRDRLVDL

-401 EKGKFTSLKD
+401 ENGKFTSLKD

-416 QEDQKEIYYLT
+416 QEDQKEIYYVS
-427 GESRAAVEL
+427 GENRATVEL
-436 NPNLEYFRK
+436 NPNLEYFKK
-445 REIEVLFFIDPADIF
+445 RGIEVLFFIDPADIF
-460 NIPQLHEYDEKPI
+460 NIPLLSDYDEKPI
-473 KGIETADLD
+473 KGIETADID
-482 LKSDEESEADSL
+482 LKSDEASETGGL

-506 KETLGDKVEDVVE
+506 KETLGDQVEDVVE

-543 MMKMMNQEIP
+543 MMKLMNQDIP
-553 GSKKILEI
+553 ASKKILEI
-561 NPSHPLI
+561 NPSHALI
-568 KNLAQIHE
+568 KNLAHIHE
-576 NKGDELLLKS
+576 NKGDESLLKS

-594 ALLIDGNMDSPTEF
+594 ALLIDGNMESPTEF

-615 MEHATKK
+615 MEHATR

>member
-1 MSSDKPEVL
+1 
-10 EEFEYQAEMKQL
+10 
-22 LHLIVHSLY
+22 
-31 SHREVFL
+31 
-38 REVISNASD
+38 
-47 ALNQVRFRQLT
+47 NQVRFRQLT

-69 RISIGVDSEG
+69 RINISVDSEA

-88 IGMTREDLVARIG
+88 IGMTKEDLVDRVG

-112 EQLKEE
+112 ERLKEE
-118 GKPFDANLIGQFG
+118 GKPFDANMIGQFG
-131 IGFYSVFMVTDEV
+131 IGFYSVFMVTDQV
-144 VIETRHADSGSKGYR
+144 VIETRHADQGSKGYR
-159 WESSGE
+159 WESTGE
-165 SKFTI
+165 SKFTV

-189 AKEFSEEYRVNEII
+189 AKEFGEEHQVNETI

-213 IHVNGEQINTIS
+213 IHVNGEQVNTIS
-225 ALWQKNKNEVNDE
+225 ALWQKSKNEVTDE

-244 KFISNDFNPILG
+244 KFISNDFGSILG
-256 HLHLAI
+256 HMHLAI

-271 VFVPETAP
+271 VFVPESAP

-297 IFIQDDCKELLPEYL
+297 IFIQEDCKELLPEYL
-312 HFVAGVVDTEDLPL
+312 RFVAGVVDTEDLPL

-354 EGWAKNDQEKYDT
+354 EDWAKNDQEKYDK
-367 FFTNFGLL
+367 FFANFGLL

-401 EKGKFTSLKD
+401 ENGKFTSLKD
-411 YVAGM
+411 YAAGM

-427 GESRAAVEL
+427 GENREAVEL

-445 REIEVLFFIDPADIF
+445 RGIEVLFFIDPADIF

-473 KGIETADLD
+473 KGIEAADLD
-482 LKSDEESEADSL
+482 LKSDKESEADSL

-501 LISIF
+501 LISLF
-506 KETLGDKVEDVVE
+506 KDTLGDKVEDVVE

-576 NKGDELLLKS
+576 KNGDESLLKS
-586 CVLQVYEG
+586 CVLQVFEG
-594 ALLIDGNMDSPTEF
+594 ALLIDGNVDSPTEF

-615 MEHATKK
+615 MEHATR

>member
-1 MSSDKPEVL
+1 MSSDKPEAL

-47 ALNQVRFRQLT
+47 ALNQVRFKQLT

-69 RISIGVDSEG
+69 RINISVDSEA

-88 IGMTREDLVARIG
+88 IGMTKEDLVDRVG

-112 EQLKEE
+112 ERLKEE
-118 GKPFDANLIGQFG
+118 DKPFDANMIGQFG
-131 IGFYSVFMVTDEV
+131 IGFYSVFMVTDQV
-144 VIETRHADSGSKGYR
+144 VIETRHADQGSKGYR
-159 WESSGE
+159 WESTGE
-165 SKFTI
+165 SKFTV

-189 AKEFSEEYRVNEII
+189 AKEFGEEHQVNEII

-213 IHVNGEQINTIS
+213 IHVNGEQVNTIS
-225 ALWQKNKNEVNDE
+225 ALWQKSKNEVTDE

-244 KFISNDFNPILG
+244 KFISNDFGSILG
-256 HLHLAI
+256 HMHLAI

-312 HFVAGVVDTEDLPL
+312 RFVAGVVDTEDLPL

-354 EGWAKNDQEKYDT
+354 EDWAKNDKEKYDK

-381 TDFGNRDRLIDL
+381 TDFGNRDRMINL

-401 EKGKFTSLKD
+401 EKGEFTSLKD

-427 GESRAAVEL
+427 GENREAVEL
-436 NPNLEYFRK
+436 NPNLEYFTK
-445 REIEVLFFIDPADIF
+445 RGIEVLFFIDPADIF

-482 LKSDEESEADSL
+482 LKPDEESEADSL

-501 LISIF
+501 LISLF

-519 SKRLVDSAATLVVGA
+519 SKRLVDSAATLVVGT

-553 GSKKILEI
+553 ASKKILEI

-576 NKGDELLLKS
+576 QKGNEPLLKS
-586 CVLQVYEG
+586 CVLQVFEG
-594 ALLIDGNMDSPTEF
+594 TLLIDGNMESPTDF

-615 MEHATKK
+615 MEHATR

>member
-1 MSSDKPEVL
+1 MSSDKLEAL

-31 SHREVFL
+31 SHSEVFL

-47 ALNQVRFRQLT
+47 ALNLVRFRQLT
-58 DKDIVSPDAPL
+58 DQNIVSPNAPL
-69 RISIGVDSEG
+69 RISISVDSKT

-88 IGMTREDLVARIG
+88 IGMTKEDLVSRIG

-112 EQLKEE
+112 ERLKEE
-118 GKPFDANLIGQFG
+118 GKPFDANMIGQFG
-131 IGFYSVFMVTDEV
+131 IGFYSVFMVTDQV
-144 VIETRHADSGSKGYR
+144 VIETRHADPGSKGYR
-159 WESSGE
+159 WESTGA
-165 SKFTI
+165 SKFTV

-213 IHVNGEQINTIS
+213 IHVNGEQVNTIS
-225 ALWQKNKNEVNDE
+225 ALWQKNKNEVTDE
-238 ELEEFY
+238 DLEEFY

-256 HLHLAI
+256 HLHLSI

-279 FNFLRG
+279 FDFSRG
-285 DDLKSLQLYANR
+285 EDLKSLQLYANR

-312 HFVAGVVDTEDLPL
+312 RFVAGVVDTEDLPL

-333 QSSPVMGKIKNVLT
+333 QVSPVMGKIKNVLT

-354 EGWAKNDQEKYDT
+354 EDWAKNDQEKYDK

-401 EKGKFTSLKD
+401 EKGKLTSLKD

-445 REIEVLFFIDPADIF
+445 RGIEVLFFIDPADIF
-460 NIPQLHEYDEKPI
+460 NIPQLHDYDEKPI

-482 LKSDEESEADSL
+482 LKSDEENKADSL

-501 LISIF
+501 LFSLF

-543 MMKMMNQEIP
+543 MMKMMNQDIP

-568 KNLAQIHE
+568 KNLAHIHE
-576 NKGDELLLKS
+576 NNDDESLLKS
-586 CVLQVYEG
+586 CILQVYEG

-615 MEHATKK
+615 MAHATR

>member
-1 MSSDKPEVL
+1 MSSDKLEAL

-31 SHREVFL
+31 SHSEVFL

-47 ALNQVRFRQLT
+47 ALNLVRFRQLT
-58 DKDIVSPDAPL
+58 DKNIVSPNAPL
-69 RISIGVDSEG
+69 RISISVDSKT

-88 IGMTREDLVARIG
+88 IGMTKEDLVSRIG

-112 EQLKEE
+112 ERLKEE
-118 GKPFDANLIGQFG
+118 GKPFDANMIGQFG
-131 IGFYSVFMVTDEV
+131 IGFYSVFMVTDQV
-144 VIETRHADSGSKGYR
+144 VIETRHADPGSKGYR
-159 WESSGE
+159 WESTGA
-165 SKFTI
+165 SKFTV

-203 KKYSNFADFP
+203 KKYSNFADFS
-213 IHVNGEQINTIS
+213 IHVNGEQVNTIS
-225 ALWQKNKNEVNDE
+225 ALWQKNKNEVTDE
-238 ELEEFY
+238 DLEEFY

-256 HLHLAI
+256 HLHLSI

-279 FNFLRG
+279 FDFLRG
-285 DDLKSLQLYANR
+285 EELKSLQLYANR
-297 IFIQDDCKELLPEYL
+297 IFIQDDCKELLPEYFR
-312 HFVAGVVDTEDLPL
+312 FVAGVVDTEDLPL

-333 QSSPVMGKIKNVLT
+333 QVSPIMGKIKNVLT

-354 EGWAKNDQEKYDT
+354 EDWAKNDQEKYDK

-401 EKGKFTSLKD
+401 EKGKLTSLKD

-445 REIEVLFFIDPADIF
+445 RGIEVLFFIDPADIF
-460 NIPQLHEYDEKPI
+460 NIPQLHDYDEKPI

-482 LKSDEESEADSL
+482 LKSDEESKADSL

-501 LISIF
+501 LFSLF

-534 SGMDRQMER
+534 SGMDREMER
-543 MMKMMNQEIP
+543 MMKMMNQDIP

-568 KNLAQIHE
+568 KNLAHIHE
-576 NKGDELLLKS
+576 NNGDESLLKS
-586 CVLQVYEG
+586 CILQVYEG

-615 MEHATKK
+615 MAHATR

>member
-1 MSSDKPEVL
+1 MSSDKLEAL

-31 SHREVFL
+31 SHSEVFL

-47 ALNQVRFRQLT
+47 ALNLVRFRQLT
-58 DKDIVSPDAPL
+58 DKNIVSPNAPL
-69 RISIGVDSEG
+69 RISISVDSKT

-88 IGMTREDLVARIG
+88 IGMTKEDLVSRIG

-112 EQLKEE
+112 ERLKEE
-118 GKPFDANLIGQFG
+118 GKPFDANMIGQFG
-131 IGFYSVFMVTDEV
+131 IGFYSVFMVTDQV
-144 VIETRHADSGSKGYR
+144 VIETRHADPGSKGYR
-159 WESSGE
+159 WESTGA
-165 SKFTI
+165 SKFTV

-203 KKYSNFADFP
+203 KKYSNFADFS
-213 IHVNGEQINTIS
+213 IHVNGEQVNTIS
-225 ALWQKNKNEVNDE
+225 ALWQKNKNEVTDE
-238 ELEEFY
+238 DLEEFY

-256 HLHLAI
+256 HLHLSI

-279 FNFLRG
+279 FDFLRG
-285 DDLKSLQLYANR
+285 EDLKSLQLYANR
-297 IFIQDDCKELLPEYL
+297 IFIQDYCKELLPEYL
-312 HFVAGVVDTEDLPL
+312 RFVAGVVDTEDLPL

-333 QSSPVMGKIKNVLT
+333 QVSPVMGKIKNVLT

-354 EGWAKNDQEKYDT
+354 EDWAKNDQEKYDK

-401 EKGKFTSLKD
+401 EKGKLTSLKD

-445 REIEVLFFIDPADIF
+445 RGIEVLFFIDPADIF
-460 NIPQLHEYDEKPI
+460 NIPQLHDYDEKPI

-482 LKSDEESEADSL
+482 LKSDEENKADSL

-501 LISIF
+501 LFSLF

-543 MMKMMNQEIP
+543 MMKMMNQDIP

-568 KNLAQIHE
+568 KNLAHIHE
-576 NKGDELLLKS
+576 NNDDESLLKS

-615 MEHATKK
+615 MAHATR

>member
-1 MSSDKPEVL
+1 MSSDKPEAL

-58 DKDIVSPDAPL
+58 DKDIVSPDAPF
-69 RISIGVDSEG
+69 RISINIDSERH
-79 QTFSIADTG
+79 TFSIADTG
-88 IGMTREDLVARIG
+88 IGMTKEDLVARIG

-112 EQLKEE
+112 ERLKEE
-118 GKPFDANLIGQFG
+118 DKPFDANLIGQFG
-131 IGFYSVFMVTDEV
+131 IGFYSVFMVTDQV

-159 WESSGE
+159 WESTGE
-165 SKFTI
+165 NKFTV
-170 EEFPREERGTKISF
+170 EEFPREERGTTISF

-213 IHVNGEQINTIS
+213 IHVNGEQVNTIR
-225 ALWQKNKNEVNDE
+225 ALWQKNKNEVTDE

-271 VFVPETAP
+271 VFVPESAP

-312 HFVAGVVDTEDLPL
+312 RFVAGVVDTEDLPL

-333 QSSPVMGKIKNVLT
+333 QSSPIMGKIKNVLT

-354 EGWAKNDQEKYDT
+354 EDWAKNDHEKYDK

-381 TDFGNRDRLIDL
+381 TDFGHRDRLIDL

-401 EKGKFTSLKD
+401 EKGEFTSLKD
-411 YVAGM
+411 YAAGM
-416 QEDQKEIYYLT
+416 PEDQKEIYYLT
-427 GESRAAVEL
+427 GENREAVEL

-445 REIEVLFFIDPADIF
+445 RGIEVLFFIDPADIF
-460 NIPQLHEYDEKPI
+460 NIPQVHEYDEKPI
-473 KGIETADLD
+473 KGIESADLD
-482 LKSDEESEADSL
+482 LKSDEESEANSL

-543 MMKMMNQEIP
+543 MMKMMNQDIP
-553 GSKKILEI
+553 ATKKILEI

-576 NKGDELLLKS
+576 KKGDESLLKS
-586 CVLQVYEG
+586 CVLQVFAG
-594 ALLIDGNMDSPTEF
+594 ALLIDGNVDSPTEF

-615 MEHATKK
+615 MEHATR

>member
-1 MSSDKPEVL
+1 MSNDKPEAL

-31 SHREVFL
+31 SHQEVFL

-69 RISIGVDSEG
+69 RININVDSKT

-88 IGMTREDLVARIG
+88 IGMTKEDLVARIG
-101 TIASSGTVAFL
+101 TIASSGTVKFL
-112 EQLKEE
+112 DRLKEE
-118 GKPFDANLIGQFG
+118 GKPFDANMIGQFG
-131 IGFYSVFMVTDEV
+131 IGFYSVFMVTDQV
-144 VIETRHADSGSKGYR
+144 VIETRHADPGSKGYR
-159 WESSGE
+159 WESTGE
-165 SKFTI
+165 SRFTI
-170 EEFPREERGTKISF
+170 EEFPREERGTRIFF

-213 IHVNGEQINTIS
+213 IHVNSEQVNTIS
-225 ALWQKNKNEVNDE
+225 ALWQKNRNEVTDE
-238 ELEEFY
+238 ELGEFY

-279 FNFLRG
+279 FNFMRG
-285 DDLKSLQLYANR
+285 EDLTSLQLYANR

-333 QSSPVMGKIKNVLT
+333 QASPVMAKIKNVLT

-354 EGWAKNDQEKYDT
+354 EDWAKNDKEKYNK
-367 FFTNFGLL
+367 FFANFGLL

-381 TDFGNRDRLIDL
+381 TDLGNRDRLVDL
-393 LRFESTKT
+393 LRFESTRT

-416 QEDQKEIYYLT
+416 QEDQKEIYYLS
-427 GESRAAVEL
+427 GENRAALEL
-436 NPNLEYFRK
+436 NPNLEYFKK
-445 REIEVLFFIDPADIF
+445 RGIEVLFFIDPADIF
-460 NIPQLHEYDEKPI
+460 NIPQLHDYDEKPI

-482 LKSDEESEADSL
+482 LKSDEESAGDSL
-494 TEDESKS
+494 SDDESMS
-501 LISIF
+501 LFSLF

-543 MMKMMNQEIP
+543 MMKMMNQDIP
-553 GSKKILEI
+553 ASKKILEI
-561 NPSHPLI
+561 NPSHTLI

-576 NKGDELLLKS
+576 NKGDESLLRN
-586 CVLQVYEG
+586 CIHQVYEG
-594 ALLIDGNMDSPTEF
+594 ALLINGNIDSPTEF

-615 MEHATKK
+615 MEHATR

>member
-1 MSSDKPEVL
+1 MSSDKREAL

-69 RISIGVDSEG
+69 RISINVDSKE

-88 IGMTREDLVARIG
+88 IGMTKEDLVARIG

-112 EQLKEE
+112 ERLKEE
-118 GKPFDANLIGQFG
+118 GKPFDANMIGQFG
-131 IGFYSVFMVTDEV
+131 IGFYSIFMVTDQV
-144 VIETRHADSGSKGYR
+144 VIETRHADSGSQGYR
-159 WESSGE
+159 WESTGE
-165 SKFTI
+165 SKFTV
-170 EEFPREERGTKISF
+170 EEFPREERGTRISF

-213 IHVNGEQINTIS
+213 IHVNGEQVNTIS
-225 ALWQKNKNEVNDE
+225 ALWQKNRNEVTDE

-244 KFISNDFNPILG
+244 KFISNDFNPTLG
-256 HLHLAI
+256 HLHLSI

-279 FNFLRG
+279 FNFMRG
-285 DDLKSLQLYANR
+285 EELKSLQLYANR

-312 HFVAGVVDTEDLPL
+312 RFVAGVVDTEDLPL

-333 QSSPVMGKIKNVLT
+333 QSSPVMRKIQNVLK

-354 EGWAKNDQEKYDT
+354 EDWAKNDQEKYDK

-375 FKTGLS
+375 FKTGLGA
-381 TDFGNRDRLIDL
+381 DFESRDRLVDL

-401 EKGKFTSLKD
+401 ENGKFTSLKD

-416 QEDQKEIYYLT
+416 QEDQKEIYYVS
-427 GESRAAVEL
+427 GENRATVEL
-436 NPNLEYFRK
+436 NPNLEYFKK
-445 REIEVLFFIDPADIF
+445 RGIEVLFFIDPADIF
-460 NIPQLHEYDEKPI
+460 NIPLLSDYDEKPI
-473 KGIETADLD
+473 KGIETADID
-482 LKSDEESEADSL
+482 LKSDEASETGGL

-506 KETLGDKVEDVVE
+506 KETLGDQVEDVVE

-543 MMKMMNQEIP
+543 MMKLMNQDIP
-553 GSKKILEI
+553 ASKKILEI
-561 NPSHPLI
+561 NPSHALI
-568 KNLAQIHE
+568 KNLAHIHE
-576 NKGDELLLKS
+576 NKGDESLLKS

-594 ALLIDGNMDSPTEF
+594 ALLIDGNMESPTEF

-615 MEHATKK
+615 MEHATR